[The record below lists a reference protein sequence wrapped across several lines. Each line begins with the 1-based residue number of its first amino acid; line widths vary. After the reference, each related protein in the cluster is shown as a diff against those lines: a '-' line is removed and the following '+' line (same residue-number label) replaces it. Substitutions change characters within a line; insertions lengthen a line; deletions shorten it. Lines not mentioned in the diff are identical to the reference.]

1 MAEDNGDSEEEFR
14 VDSGA
19 LENLVDVGAVAI
31 ELTGEPADGTLLA
44 LQLLLDE
51 LADMQGELLGIG
63 LFVHG
68 KHSFQCKDKYF

>member
-1 MAEDNGDSEEEFR
+1 MVEDDGDAEEKFR
-14 VDSGA
+14 VDSGT

-31 ELTGEPADGTLLA
+31 ELAGEPADGTLLM

-51 LADMQGELLGIG
+51 LADVQGELPGIG

-68 KHSFQCKDKYF
+68 KHIFRCKDK